1 MTAYPWVR
9 LWFARQNFGIVVII
23 HSSLN
28 DLYLYINMQ
37 ACKFMILPSAGY
49 TYIIHVHNYTTLKM
63 MTYIRK

>member
-1 MTAYPWVR
+1 MTAYPWVS

-37 ACKFMILPSAGY
+37 TCKFMILQSTGY
-49 TYIIHVHNYTTLKM
+49 KYIIHVQNYTTHTIK
-63 MTYIRK
+63 TYIRK